1 MKHLFFVVAVIVA
14 AGCNKP
20 AESDCRRA
28 VQRIR
33 ELTGTAHEEAKQE
46 VEAAVRSCRGNGTK
60 ESVQC
65 AIEASSLE
73 QLERCGL
80 IDKKSLEELRA
91 VETQSATPP
100 APPDAGATTTTS
112 GTATAATDGGA
123 AAPTTAGDAGAATPT
138 TTGDAGAGA
147 GTGTGTQPTAAP
159 AGTVGG
165 AAK

>member
-100 APPDAGATTTTS
+100 ATVDGGPTTTVS
-112 GTATAATDGGA
+112 GTATAATDAG
-123 AAPTTAGDAGAATPT
+123 APTTTGDAGAATPT